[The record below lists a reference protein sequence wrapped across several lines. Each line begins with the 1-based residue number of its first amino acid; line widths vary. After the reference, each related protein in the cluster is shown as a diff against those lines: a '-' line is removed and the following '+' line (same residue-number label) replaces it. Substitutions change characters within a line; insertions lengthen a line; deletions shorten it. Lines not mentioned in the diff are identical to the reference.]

1 MRVPPSK
8 NSHNLKPLKVKH
20 SYYNHNYYHGSTDTN
35 LKPTL
40 TRHINSN
47 KKAIFAV
54 CNLHSKVPM
63 NMKQNRNNC
72 LFKLKDFFIK
82 DALFNI
88 EEYKLLHKYW
98 FSMVC
103 DIQLE

>member
-1 MRVPPSK
+1 
-8 NSHNLKPLKVKH
+8 
-20 SYYNHNYYHGSTDTN
+20 
-35 LKPTL
+35 
-40 TRHINSN
+40 
-47 KKAIFAV
+47 
-54 CNLHSKVPM
+54 M